1 VHGGIHR
8 TREALEAG
16 VEEIR
21 RSPRD
26 HGTLDLIVVRP
37 AVDERVVVDEAVLDA
52 RVGVVGD
59 TWLTRG
65 NPRRADGSADPLA
78 QVTLT
83 NVRAAAL
90 VAGTSE
96 RRALAGDQLFVD
108 LDLGGENLPAGTRLA
123 IGTAVLEVTPKP
135 HTGCAKFAERFGAD
149 ALRFVNSDV
158 GVELHLRGINA
169 AVRRG
174 GMVQVGDAVVKLIP

>member
-1 VHGGIHR
+1 M
-8 TREALEAG
+8 
-16 VEEIR
+16 
-21 RSPRD
+21 
-26 HGTLDLIVVRP
+26 
-37 AVDERVVVDEAVLDA
+37 
-52 RVGVVGD
+52 
-59 TWLTRG
+59 
-65 NPRRADGSADPLA
+65 
-78 QVTLT
+78 

-174 GMVQVGDAVVKLIP
+174 GMVHVGDAVVKLIL